1 MRIEH
6 YDIDMDI
13 DEKTKEYI
21 GMERILLGG
30 DEENFVINT
39 LNHKIIDF
47 RLNGKKVELENG
59 KKDEEKIIKGRLTD
73 KSEIMIEFSAHIPEA
88 LTGLYLAK
96 TSDGSEM
103 ISTQFESIGARR
115 AFPCFD
121 EPLLKATFSLKVT
134 IASNLEAISNMPV
147 KRISQKKERKTIE
160 FETTPRMPT
169 YLLYIG
175 IGVFKTI
182 HRKHGNIDI
191 YLTGLALHTDTT
203 EFPLDVAERCIDFF
217 SEYTGIPY
225 MLPKMHMISVPEFAA
240 GAMENWG
247 AIAFRETALLHNESS
262 GNASKKRIASVIA
275 HEIAHQWFGDLV
287 TMKYWNDLWLNES
300 FATHMGNKAIESIYP
315 EWDITS
321 DSLISDGR
329 GAFLVDSLESSNPV
343 SPAETD
349 MDKMGERS
357 NEITYGKG
365 AMILRM
371 VEGYVGSKRFRKGL
385 RNYLV
390 KYSYSNADATDLW
403 HSISESSDRDVSGIM
418 DAWITKDG
426 YPLINVLEKGNISII
441 QERFLLSGKTDDRLW
456 PIPLTVKRKKGI
468 ESILFDKKESMIDGK
483 GFIKLNNDESGFYR
497 VIYTDRFYAN
507 LDPSDEDLTEPD
519 KIGIVSDL
527 YALFI
532 SGRKDLEAYLSTV
545 DKFTQSKD
553 YNLSILIS
561 NQLTELY
568 HILNRND
575 YIIKEFTKFH
585 KQKLKSLEIDR
596 SDYINRSILH
606 GLVLRRL
613 AEADEETCRKLAS
626 RFQFIEKEDPD
637 LRNAIAFAFIKN
649 NGNMNSIIKKYESL
663 SSDNDR
669 VAIISSLGYLKGKD
683 SMERVFSLIKEGKIK
698 KQDEVSYYTSLETSE
713 ENRAIA
719 FDIIENIVARLNE
732 ISPGGR
738 SASNLL
744 ANILP
749 YVGEGR
755 IVDVQNLMDKV
766 RNDKNKLG
774 ISKGLEKLEIF
785 EKLRQKYNR

>member
-1 MRIEH
+1 MRVEH
-6 YDIDMDI
+6 YDIELDI
-13 DEKTKEYI
+13 DYKTKEYI
-21 GMERILLGG
+21 GRERILLGG
-30 DEENFVINT
+30 EEENFIINT
-39 LNHKIIDF
+39 LSHKIIDIK
-47 RLNGKKVELENG
+47 LNGKKIELENG
-59 KKDEEKIIKGRLTD
+59 KKDDEKIVRGKLTSN
-73 KSEIMIEFSAHIPEA
+73 SEIQIEFTAHIPDA
-88 LTGLYLAK
+88 LTGLYLAR
-96 TSDGSEM
+96 TPDGSEM

-134 IASNLEAISNMPV
+134 IDSYLEAISNMPV
-147 KRISQKKERKTIE
+147 KSIIQKNERKTVE
-160 FETTPRMPT
+160 FRTTPRMPT
-169 YLLYIG
+169 YLIYIG

-182 HRKHGNIDI
+182 CRKHANIDL
-191 YLTGLALHTDTT
+191 YLTGLSLHTDTT
-203 EFPLDVAERCIDFF
+203 EFPLDVAEKCIDFF
-217 SEYTGIPY
+217 NKYTGIPY
-225 MLPKMHMISVPEFAA
+225 MLPKLHLISVPEFAA

-247 AIAFRETALLHNESS
+247 AITFRETALLYNESS

-315 EWDITS
+315 EWGITS
-321 DSLISDGR
+321 DLLITDGR

-371 VEGYVGSKRFRKGL
+371 VEGYVGSERFREGL
-385 RNYLV
+385 RNYLES
-390 KYSYSNADATDLW
+390 YSYSNAEAKDFW
-403 HSISESSDRDVSGIM
+403 NSISKSSEIDVSGMM
-418 DAWITKDG
+418 DAWITREG
-426 YPLINVLEKGNISII
+426 YPLITVQEEANISLT
-441 QERFLLSGKTDDRLW
+441 QERFLLSGKRDERLW
-456 PIPLTVKRKKGI
+456 PIPLTVKRKNGI
-468 ESILFDKKESMIDGK
+468 ESILFNRKESEIERK
-483 GFIKLNNDESGFYR
+483 GFKKLNHDESGFYR
-497 VIYTDRFYAN
+497 VIYTDRFYAE
-507 LDPSDEDLTEPD
+507 LDPSDEYLTEPD

-532 SGRKDLEAYLSTV
+532 SGRKDLESYLSV
-545 DKFTQSKD
+545 VEKFAKSND

-568 HILNRND
+568 HILSRNSH
-575 YIIKEFTKFH
+575 ITKEFKNFH
-585 KQKLKSLEIDR
+585 ELKLKKLETDL
-596 SDYINRSILH
+596 SDHINRSIFH
-606 GLVLRRL
+606 GLALRRL
-613 AEADEETCRKLAS
+613 AEVDEEIRSKLAS
-626 RFQFIEKEDPD
+626 RFQSIENENPD
-637 LRNAIAFAFIKN
+637 FRNAVAFAFIKN
-649 NGNMNSIIKKYESL
+649 NGNIDDIIKKYESL
-663 SSDNDR
+663 SNDNDR
-669 VAIISSLGYLKGKD
+669 VAIISSLGYLKGKEA
-683 SMERVFSLIKEGKIK
+683 MEKVFSLIKGGKIK

-713 ENRAIA
+713 ENRNFA
-719 FDIIENIVARLNE
+719 FDIIEMIVARLNE

-755 IVDVQNLMDKV
+755 IEDIRNLMDKV

-785 EKLRQKYNR
+785 EKLRQKYNK